1 MLFKCAHHGPET
13 GSSSI
18 VNHVQNINSKIKSVD
33 IHCHLHVPAVDAM
46 VKDAFDLKYEP
57 LMWHASEE
65 TRAFQR
71 QHTQDI
77 MPMATD
83 VGIRLSHMDAAGVDI
98 QAVSTGPGHYCYW
111 AEPELGRDVAQTVNN
126 SLAELVASNPDRFV
140 GLGTVPLQNPE
151 MAVVELNRCVNDL
164 GMRGVEIST
173 DVCGTE
179 LSRAGLDKFFAR
191 VEELGVVIFMHPGG
205 FTESARF
212 ADHYFS
218 NIIANPLASTVA
230 VHYLI
235 FDGVM
240 DRHPGLKI
248 CVAHGG
254 GFMASYSGRIDHAHP
269 LRPDMQRHLPKG
281 KIPTDYLKRFYFD
294 TVVFTD
300 HQLEYLVKV
309 FGADHIVMGTDYPY
323 DMAETDPVGHV
334 NGADLTDD
342 QKAVIIGGNAANL
355 LGLN

>member
-1 MLFKCAHHGPET
+1 MLFKCAHHAPET
-13 GSSSI
+13 GTAGHRVATGGSR
-18 VNHVQNINSKIKSVD
+18 VRSVD
-33 IHCHLHVPAVDAM
+33 IHCHQHMPAVDAM
-46 VKDAFDLKYEP
+46 VKDVFDIKTEP
-57 LMWHASEE
+57 LMWHATEE
-65 TRAFQR
+65 TRDFQR

-83 VGIRLSHMDAAGVDI
+83 VDVRLSHMDAAGVDI
-98 QAVSTGPGHYCYW
+98 QAISTAPNHYCYW
-111 AEPELGRDVAQTVNN
+111 AEPDLGREVAQTVNN
-126 SLAELVASNPDRFV
+126 SLAETVATHPDRFV
-140 GLGTVPLQNPE
+140 ALGSVPLQDPE
-151 MAVVELNRCVNDL
+151 MAVTELNRCVNEL

-191 VEELGVVIFMHPGG
+191 VEELGVVIFMHPAG

-218 NIIANPLASTVA
+218 NIISNPLATTTA

-240 DRHPGLKI
+240 DRHPGLKV

-254 GFMASYSGRIDHAHP
+254 GFLAAYSGRIDHAHP
-269 LRPDMQRHLPKG
+269 LRTDMQRHLPKG
-281 KIPTDYLKRFYFD
+281 KVPTDYLKRFYFD

-309 FGADHIVMGTDYPY
+309 YGADHIVMGTDYPY
-323 DMAETDPVGHV
+323 DMAEVDPVGHV
-334 NGADLTDD
+334 NGADLTDA
-342 QKAVIIGGNAANL
+342 QKDMIIGGNAAQLLNL
-355 LGLN
+355 T